1 MEEFAKKLIERLKSV
16 SSRLS
21 IVRNPDGFLSRP
33 DVQQALLNYGLLL
46 LPIRSS
52 LELRVRYELSDKTSD
67 NIVCYIK
74 EPDFVPLPDIAQHIT
89 DKGTFSII
97 DIMPHFNRQELYRY
111 SLSFGQAVSLYE
123 KKYIYTLGPAET
135 RIAVGDA
142 IANYG
147 KDISVIIDELR
158 NVELKWDKSETIVSL
173 SRLIQE
179 AVRQNQY
186 RNIEPVVAEINKDFQ
201 QYVDNSYWSFINS
214 MSGVRPKIVSKVLP
228 FIHKKNPKED
238 ETKVALIVIDGM
250 AYWQYLILE
259 HELLELGIVPRNEMT
274 MAWLPSITKLS
285 RQAIF
290 AGDTPKPT
298 YAQNPTNEAKLW
310 SEFWQRRHFA
320 DSESEYNHGNVTLG
334 PSRRRRMAF
343 VDVELDHKMHSSSS
357 NKDLYDLTVNWAKE
371 TAPSIAEIF
380 NAGYRVYITT
390 DHGNILAHHWR
401 QLSSQEKTFLYQNE
415 SRGSR
420 HLIYDAPDHRD
431 EFLASNPDLNTE
443 TVLTKDNWLVMRSGL
458 CFKGQ
463 DEITHGGSHFLE
475 MVLPFITL
483 EKSNGEE
490 S

>member
-33 DVQQALLNYGLLL
+33 GVQQAMLNYGLLL
-46 LPIRSS
+46 LPIKSS
-52 LELRVRYELSDKTSD
+52 LELRVRYELSDKSSND
-67 NIVCYIK
+67 IVCYIN
-74 EPDFVPLPDIAQHIT
+74 EPDFTPLPDLAQRIT
-89 DKGTFSII
+89 DKGTFSLI

-111 SLSFGQAVSLYE
+111 SLSFGLAASLYE
-123 KKYIYTLGPAET
+123 KKYTYTLGPAET

-158 NVELKWDKSETIVSL
+158 KVELKWDKPETIVEL

-179 AVRQNQY
+179 AIRQNQY
-186 RNIEPVVAEINKDFQ
+186 RDIEPVIAEINRDFQ
-201 QYVDNSYWSFINS
+201 RYIDNSYWSFINS
-214 MSGVRPKIVSKVLP
+214 QSGVRPKIVSKVLP

-238 ETKVALIVIDGM
+238 ETNVALVIIDGM
-250 AYWQYLILE
+250 SYWQYLILE
-259 HELLELGIVPRNEMT
+259 HELLELGIVPHNEMT

-290 AGDTPKPT
+290 AGDTPKFAYT
-298 YAQNPTNEAKLW
+298 QNPSNESKLW
-310 SEFWQRRHFA
+310 TEFWQRRHFN
-320 DSESEYNHGNVTLG
+320 ESDTEYNHGNVTLSN
-334 PSRRRRMAF
+334 SRRRRMAF
-343 VDVELDHKMHSSSS
+343 VDVDLDHKMHSSSS
-357 NKDLYDLTVNWAKE
+357 NKDLYDLTVNWVKE
-371 TAPSIAEIF
+371 TAPRIAEIF
-380 NAGYRVYITT
+380 NAGYKVYITT
-390 DHGNILAHHWR
+390 DHGNIYAHHWR
-401 QLSSQEKTFLYQNE
+401 QLSSEEKTFLYQNE

-420 HLIYDAPDHRD
+420 HLIYDNPEHRD
-431 EFLASNPDLNTE
+431 EFLAANPDLNSE
-443 TVLTKDNWLVMRSGL
+443 TVLAKDNWLAMRSDL

-475 MVLPFITL
+475 MVVPFITL

>member
-52 LELRVRYELSDKTSD
+52 LELRVRYELSDKSSD

-89 DKGTFSII
+89 DKGTYSLI

-111 SLSFGQAVSLYE
+111 SLSFGLAASLYE
-123 KKYIYTLGPAET
+123 KKYTYTLGHAET
-135 RIAVGDA
+135 RIALDDA

-158 NVELKWDKSETIVSL
+158 KVELKWDKPETIVEL

-179 AVRQNQY
+179 AIRQNQY
-186 RNIEPVVAEINKDFQ
+186 RDIEPIIADINKNFQ

-214 MSGVRPKIVSKVLP
+214 MSSVRPKIVSKVLP
-228 FIHKKNPKED
+228 FIHKKNPKVND
-238 ETKVALIVIDGM
+238 DNIALVVIDGM
-250 AYWQYLILE
+250 TYWQYLILQQK
-259 HELLELGIVPRNEMT
+259 LLNLGIVPRNDMT

-290 AGDTPKPT
+290 AGETPSPGYT
-298 YAQNPTNEAKLW
+298 QNPVNESKLW
-310 SEFWQRRHFA
+310 MEFWQRRHFA
-320 DSESEYNHGNVTLG
+320 ESDIEYNHGSLTLG
-334 PSRRRRMAF
+334 PSRRRRLAL
-343 VDVELDHKMHSSSS
+343 VDVDLDHKMHSSSS

-371 TAPSIAEIF
+371 AAPAIAEIF
-380 NAGYRVYITT
+380 NAGYKVYITT
-390 DHGNILAHHWR
+390 DHGNIHAHHWH

-420 HLIYDAPDHRD
+420 HLIYDAPEHRD
-431 EFLASNPDLNTE
+431 DFLVANPNLNSE
-443 TVLTKDNWLVMRSGL
+443 TVLVKDNWLAMRCDL

-475 MVLPFITL
+475 MVVPFITL